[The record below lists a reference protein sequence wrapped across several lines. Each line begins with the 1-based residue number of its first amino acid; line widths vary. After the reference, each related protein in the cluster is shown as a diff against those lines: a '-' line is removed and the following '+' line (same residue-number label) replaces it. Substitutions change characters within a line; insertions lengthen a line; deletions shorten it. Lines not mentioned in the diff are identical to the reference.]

1 MLEHRHTPEMEQE
14 LSLLAG
20 TPVSVTFTPHLVPMS
35 RGILGT
41 LYANLTEPRSEEDL
55 RELYAKFYQGHPFV
69 RLHPAG
75 SLPDTRDVRGA
86 NFCDLAL
93 RVDRGGRRVIVI
105 SAIDNLT
112 KGAAG
117 QAVQNFNLMMG
128 FPETIGVGD
137 AAVPSLEAGAKRVKG
152 KKAKREKNLNESFFS
167 LTFSPF
173 RLFAFYPLAIF
184 RVFLQNNH

>member
-1 MLEHRHTPEMEQE
+1 
-14 LSLLAG
+14 
-20 TPVSVTFTPHLVPMS
+20 MS

-41 LYANLTEPRSEEDL
+41 LYANLTEARTEADL
-55 RELYAKFYQGHPFV
+55 RELYATFYQGHPFV
-69 RLHPAG
+69 RLHPPG

-93 RVDRGGRRVIVI
+93 RVDQSGRRVIVI

-128 FPETIGVGD
+128 FPETLG
-137 AAVPSLEAGAKRVKG
+137 LE
-152 KKAKREKNLNESFFS
+152 
-167 LTFSPF
+167 TPPF
-173 RLFAFYPLAIF
+173 LP
-184 RVFLQNNH
+184 

>member
-1 MLEHRHTPEMEQE
+1 M
-14 LSLLAG
+14 
-20 TPVSVTFTPHLVPMS
+20 
-35 RGILGT
+35 
-41 LYANLTEPRSEEDL
+41 YASI
-55 RELYAKFYQGHPFV
+55 
-69 RLHPAG
+69 PAG

-128 FPETIGVGD
+128 FPETMG
-137 AAVPSLEAGAKRVKG
+137 LE
-152 KKAKREKNLNESFFS
+152 
-167 LTFSPF
+167 TPPF
-173 RLFAFYPLAIF
+173 LP
-184 RVFLQNNH
+184 